1 MKGIHVIMTLQLS
14 ENNDR
19 LLLIFTLVAS
29 IIISIPL
36 VMNHVSHAHGVI
48 HLVIHSCGF
57 VLASFLTVVALIS
70 WRKTKIARMIFSGFA
85 FAALALAQ
93 GVYMYLEK
101 DTHEHWNLENE
112 IFDILI
118 VIVTILFA
126 VGVFYK
132 R

>member
-1 MKGIHVIMTLQLS
+1 MTSQVS
-14 ENNDR
+14 NKNNQI
-19 LLLIFTLVAS
+19 LLGFVLAVS

-36 VMNHVSHAHGVI
+36 VMPHASHMDGILHMSI
-48 HLVIHSCGF
+48 HAVGL
-57 VLASFLTVVALIS
+57 VLASFLTGMAIIS
-70 WRKTKIARMIFSGFA
+70 WRKIKISRMFFSSLA
-85 FAALALAQ
+85 FATLTLAQ

>member
-1 MKGIHVIMTLQLS
+1 MTLQLS

-57 VLASFLTVVALIS
+57 VLASFLTVMAIIS
-70 WRKTKIARMIFSGFA
+70 WRKTKICRMIFSSFA
-85 FAALALAQ
+85 FATLALAQ
-93 GVYMYLEK
+93 GVYMYLEQ
-101 DTHEHWNLENE
+101 DNHDHFNFEGE

-118 VIVTILFA
+118 VGVTVLFA
-126 VGVFYK
+126 AGVFS
-132 R
+132 RR

>member
-1 MKGIHVIMTLQLS
+1 MTSQVS
-14 ENNDR
+14 NKNNQI
-19 LLLIFTLVAS
+19 LLGFILAVS

-36 VMNHVSHAHGVI
+36 VMQHASHMDGILHMSI
-48 HLVIHSCGF
+48 HAVGF
-57 VLASFLTVVALIS
+57 VLALFLTGMAVIS
-70 WRKTKIARMIFSGFA
+70 WRKTRISRMFFSSIAFTT
-85 FAALALAQ
+85 LALAQ

-101 DTHEHWNLENE
+101 DTHDHWSLENE

>member
-1 MKGIHVIMTLQLS
+1 MTSQVS
-14 ENNDR
+14 SKNNQI
-19 LLLIFTLVAS
+19 LLGFVLAVS

-36 VMNHVSHAHGVI
+36 VMPHVTHMAGILHLSIHAA
-48 HLVIHSCGF
+48 GF
-57 VLASFLTVVALIS
+57 VLASFLTGMTIIS
-70 WRKTKIARMIFSGFA
+70 WRKTKISRMFFSSIA
-85 FAALALAQ
+85 FVILALAQ

>member
-1 MKGIHVIMTLQLS
+1 MTSQVS
-14 ENNDR
+14 NKNNQI
-19 LLLIFTLVAS
+19 LLGFVLAVS

-36 VMNHVSHAHGVI
+36 VMPHASHMDGILHMSI
-48 HLVIHSCGF
+48 HAAGF
-57 VLASFLTVVALIS
+57 VLASFLTGMAIIS
-70 WRKTKIARMIFSGFA
+70 WRKTKISRIFFSSIA
-85 FAALALAQ
+85 FAILALAQ

>member
-1 MKGIHVIMTLQLS
+1 MTSQVS
-14 ENNDR
+14 NKNNQI
-19 LLLIFTLVAS
+19 LLGFVLAVS

-36 VMNHVSHAHGVI
+36 VMPHASHMEGILHMSI
-48 HLVIHSCGF
+48 HTVGF
-57 VLASFLTVVALIS
+57 VLASFLTGMTIIS
-70 WRKTKIARMIFSGFA
+70 WRKTKISRMFFSSISFVI
-85 FAALALAQ
+85 LALAQ

>member
-1 MKGIHVIMTLQLS
+1 MTSQVS
-14 ENNDR
+14 NKNNQI
-19 LLLIFTLVAS
+19 LLGFVLVVS

-36 VMNHVSHAHGVI
+36 VMPHASHMDGILHMSI
-48 HLVIHSCGF
+48 HAVGF
-57 VLASFLTVVALIS
+57 VLASFLTGMAIIS
-70 WRKTKIARMIFSGFA
+70 WRKTKISRMFFSSLA
-85 FAALALAQ
+85 FAILAFAQ

>member
-1 MKGIHVIMTLQLS
+1 MTSQVS
-14 ENNDR
+14 NKNNQI
-19 LLLIFTLVAS
+19 LLGFVLAVR

-36 VMNHVSHAHGVI
+36 VMPHASHMEGILHMSI
-48 HLVIHSCGF
+48 HTVGF
-57 VLASFLTVVALIS
+57 VLASFLTGMTIIS
-70 WRKTKIARMIFSGFA
+70 WRKTKISRMFFSSIA
-85 FAALALAQ
+85 FATLALAQ

-101 DTHEHWNLENE
+101 DTDEHWNLENE
-112 IFDILI
+112 VFDILI

>member
-1 MKGIHVIMTLQLS
+1 MTSQIS
-14 ENNDR
+14 NKNNQI
-19 LLLIFTLVAS
+19 LLGFVLAIS

-36 VMNHVSHAHGVI
+36 VMQHVSHIDRILHMSI
-48 HLVIHSCGF
+48 HAVGF
-57 VLASFLTVVALIS
+57 VLASFLTGMAIIS
-70 WRKTKIARMIFSGFA
+70 WRKTKISRMFFSSLA
-85 FAALALAQ
+85 FFTLALAQ

-101 DTHEHWNLENE
+101 DTHSHFTFKNE

-118 VIVTILFA
+118 VVVTVLFA

>member
-1 MKGIHVIMTLQLS
+1 MTSQVS
-14 ENNDR
+14 NKNNQI
-19 LLLIFTLVAS
+19 LLGFVLAVS

-36 VMNHVSHAHGVI
+36 VMPHASHMDGILHMSI
-48 HLVIHSCGF
+48 HAAGF
-57 VLASFLTVVALIS
+57 VLASFLTGMAIIS
-70 WRKTKIARMIFSGFA
+70 WRKTKISRMFFSSIA
-85 FAALALAQ
+85 FTTLALAQ

>member
-1 MKGIHVIMTLQLS
+1 MTSQVS
-14 ENNDR
+14 NKNNQI
-19 LLLIFTLVAS
+19 LLGFVLAVS

-36 VMNHVSHAHGVI
+36 VMPHASHMEGIVHMSI
-48 HLVIHSCGF
+48 HTVGF
-57 VLASFLTVVALIS
+57 VLASFLTGMTIIS
-70 WRKTKIARMIFSGFA
+70 WRKTKISRMFFSSIA
-85 FAALALAQ
+85 FVILALAQ

-126 VGVFYK
+126 VGIFYK